1 MPTALPHLVTPRTRL
16 AVIGPEHAA
25 AIAAYYRANRE
36 HLAPWEPPRDEAF
49 YTAAGWRRRGAE
61 LRAAFADGTAL
72 PLAVLEADAGRVIGI
87 CQFSQ
92 IVRGA
97 FQACYLGYSLGREW
111 QGRGLMQEA
120 VAAGIAYVFDTV
132 GLHRVMANHMPR
144 NERSARLLR
153 RLGFEREGYARAY
166 LNIAGR
172 WEDHVLN
179 ALINPRVPAGPA
191 AL

>member
-1 MPTALPHLVTPRTRL
+1 MQMTLPHLATPRTRL
-16 AVIGPEHAA
+16 AVIGTEHAA

-36 HLAPWEPPRDEAF
+36 HLAPWEPPRDEVF
-49 YTAAGWRRRGAE
+49 YTAAGWRQRAAE
-61 LRAAFADGTAL
+61 LRAAFANGAAV
-72 PLAVLEADAGRVIGI
+72 PLAVLEPDSGQVIGI

-111 QGRGLMQEA
+111 QGRGLMHEA
-120 VAAGIAYVFDTV
+120 AAAGIAYVFDTLR
-132 GLHRVMANHMPR
+132 LHRIMANHMPR
-144 NERSARLLR
+144 NVRSARLLK

-179 ALINPRVPAGPA
+179 ALINPSVPAGPA
-191 AL
+191 PL